1 MITAS
6 VKVAAVLVIRV
17 VIFPSRRKCARVR
30 HKLY

>member
-1 MITAS
+1 
-6 VKVAAVLVIRV
+6 VAAVLVIRV